1 MPNPRLL
8 LIEDEAAM
16 RRFLKNAL
24 QAQPFHLQEAVTGIE
39 GLHQAELREPDLV
52 LLDLG
57 LPDMDGL
64 EVLNQLRRW
73 SKVPVIILSARGQEG
88 DKVAALDGGADDYLT
103 KPFAVGELLAR
114 IRACLR
120 RSPLLNNGLQEITVF
135 DEGGMRVDFLLRQV
149 FIDNQEIH
157 LSPIEYS
164 LLCELVRH
172 AGQVLTHRH
181 LLKEVW
187 NVRNQEQLHY
197 VRIYIHQL
205 RQKIEKD
212 PARPVY
218 LMSEPGVG
226 YRFIRDPLRP
236 QSE

>member
-1 MPNPRLL
+1 MPDPCIL
-8 LIEDEAAM
+8 LIEDESAM
-16 RRFLKNAL
+16 RRFLNNAL
-24 QAQPFHLQEAVTGIE
+24 QAHPFRLQEAVTGQE
-39 GLHQAELREPDLV
+39 GLRKAETREPDLV

-64 EVLNQLRRW
+64 EVLGSLRRW

-103 KPFAVGELLAR
+103 KPFSVGELLAR

-120 RSPLLNNGLQEITVF
+120 RSSLMNAGTQEISIF
-135 DEGGMRVDFLLRQV
+135 ESGGLRVDQALRQV
-149 FIDNQEIH
+149 FLDDQEIH
-157 LSPIEYS
+157 LTPIEYN
-164 LLCELVRH
+164 LLCELVLH
-172 AGQVLTHRH
+172 AGKVLTHRH

-187 NVRNQEQLHY
+187 NVRNPDQLHY

-205 RQKIEKD
+205 RQKIEKN
-212 PARPVY
+212 PARPIY

-226 YRFIRDPLRP
+226 YRLCCVCK
-236 QSE
+236 